1 MIDFVVVIGWDIIK
15 PLDSNGYVEVDDLL
29 LNAKI
34 KTLNQDVNGN
44 IGISINNPLD
54 ANGNVKVDANMLY
67 ELISEN
73 VIFEKLTYLNF
84 ISTELV
90 NTIGWPST
98 LPFWL

>member
-1 MIDFVVVIGWDIIK
+1 MIDFVVVIGWDI
-15 PLDSNGYVEVDDLL
+15 EVDDLL

-54 ANGNVKVDANMLY
+54 ANGNVKVDTNMLY

-73 VIFEKLTYLNF
+73 VIFEKLTYLNKVF
-84 ISTELV
+84 QRPKSI
-90 NTIGWPST
+90 
-98 LPFWL
+98 